1 MGIGRQI
8 AEYFFLKKR
17 DPNAPHTGAMKF
29 MHGVNRLSFFMFLL
43 ALIVIIVRLLFFKHH

>member
-17 DPNAPHTGAMKF
+17 DPNAPRNGSMKF
-29 MHGVNRLSFFMFLL
+29 MHGVNRISFFMFVL
-43 ALIVIIVRLLFFKHH
+43 AILVLIVKAIFFKHH